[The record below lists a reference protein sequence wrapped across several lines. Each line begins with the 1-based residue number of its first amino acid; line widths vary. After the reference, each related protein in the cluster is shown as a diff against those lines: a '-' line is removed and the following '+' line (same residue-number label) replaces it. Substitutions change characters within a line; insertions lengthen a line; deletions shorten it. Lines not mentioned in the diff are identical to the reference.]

1 MVDLILPAAGLATRM
16 RGLPKFLL
24 PIDNK
29 YTTLI
34 ENHINN
40 ATKNKEIKNIW
51 IPTRPDL
58 KPILES
64 LDLNSVNIITM
75 TTSSMSE
82 TVLNTCSI
90 ANSKNYMLIMP
101 DTYFDGEQPTELL
114 EVSPQFC
121 DLAIWKIRKQQRGKL
136 GEVEL
141 DKNNFVKTIIDK
153 NPDTNFEYSW
163 GSLTFSKE
171 FVKYINARDPHVG
184 YAIEQSLS
192 NKKKITTKL
201 IEGNYYDCGTPD
213 EYIEL
218 LKKILL

>member
-75 TTSSMSE
+75 TTSSM
-82 TVLNTCSI
+82 TGINT
-90 ANSKNYMLIMP
+90 KN
-101 DTYFDGEQPTELL
+101 
-114 EVSPQFC
+114 
-121 DLAIWKIRKQQRGKL
+121 K
-136 GEVEL
+136 
-141 DKNNFVKTIIDK
+141 
-153 NPDTNFEYSW
+153 
-163 GSLTFSKE
+163 
-171 FVKYINARDPHVG
+171 AR
-184 YAIEQSLS
+184 
-192 NKKKITTKL
+192 
-201 IEGNYYDCGTPD
+201 
-213 EYIEL
+213 
-218 LKKILL
+218 

>member
-1 MVDLILPAAGLATRM
+1 
-16 RGLPKFLL
+16 
-24 PIDNK
+24 
-29 YTTLI
+29 
-34 ENHINN
+34 
-40 ATKNKEIKNIW
+40 
-51 IPTRPDL
+51 
-58 KPILES
+58 
-64 LDLNSVNIITM
+64 M

-141 DKNNFVKTIIDK
+141 DKNNFIKTIIDK